1 MSQTHKDK
9 VVSKT
14 EVVRLLQLWESKG
27 HAVMSVVRIFTLDD
41 LRILIGFS
49 DYQDH
54 ETVVFAEHMYKPYT
68 NYQGAFT
75 ALGALLDALD
85 AANVESQKQADAIRA
100 ARP

>member
-27 HAVMSVVRIFTLDD
+27 HGVMSVVRIFTLED

-49 DYQDH
+49 DY
-54 ETVVFAEHMYKPYT
+54 
-68 NYQGAFT
+68 
-75 ALGALLDALD
+75 L
-85 AANVESQKQADAIRA
+85 
-100 ARP
+100 